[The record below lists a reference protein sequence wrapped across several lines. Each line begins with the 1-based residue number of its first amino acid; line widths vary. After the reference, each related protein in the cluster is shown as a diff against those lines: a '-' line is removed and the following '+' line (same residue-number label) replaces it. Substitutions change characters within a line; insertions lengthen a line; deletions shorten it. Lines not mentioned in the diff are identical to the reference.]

1 MPSKEQMK
9 LVGQT
14 CSGYERESEEAERSC
29 ESCRHWIGEQ
39 SMCELDIFIEQLT
52 SLGSNIKS
60 GAEPLFII

>member
-14 CSGYERESEEAERSC
+14 CSEYERESEEAERSC

-52 SLGSNIKS
+52 SLDQT
-60 GAEPLFII
+60 